1 MNRYF
6 ASSEND
12 GVLEVYIFGD
22 IVSYPR
28 SETDVSVYSLVKI
41 LKESDAK
48 KVIVKIN
55 SYGGEVAEALAI
67 YNELKDKQRNGAE
80 ITTMN
85 MGFACSAA
93 SVIFCAGQNRL
104 MAKNSLLMIHNPW
117 ICAAGNANDLRKEAE
132 TLDKITQSI
141 KSVYL
146 NSSSLT
152 DEELTLLLDDESWI
166 DSQDAVANGLA
177 TAEIQESDEQNKAA
191 ARVRHSVFD
200 IIAKNIQ
207 SESTPVVP
215 EQRDRTKVNFAP
227 ETMQV
232 PALSN
237 FEKMFNKFKG
247 E

>member
-1 MNRYF
+1 M
-6 ASSEND
+6 
-12 GVLEVYIFGD
+12 
-22 IVSYPR
+22 
-28 SETDVSVYSLVKI
+28 
-41 LKESDAK
+41 
-48 KVIVKIN
+48 
-55 SYGGEVAEALAI
+55 
-67 YNELKDKQRNGAE
+67 
-80 ITTMN
+80 
-85 MGFACSAA
+85 
-93 SVIFCAGQNRL
+93 
-104 MAKNSLLMIHNPW
+104 
-117 ICAAGNANDLRKEAE
+117 
-132 TLDKITQSI
+132 
-141 KSVYL
+141 
-146 NSSSLT
+146 T

-215 EQRDRTKVNFAP
+215 EQRDKTKVNFAP